1 MSLTVEQI
9 ERFGAGLDGRTVCVT
24 GGAGFIGGHLIDA
37 LLDVGAR
44 VQAIDDLSVS
54 DGEHLAGVVERSPGR
69 ARFVYGSILEPAA
82 LRAAVEGAEVV
93 FHQAAMSSVPRSIE
107 EPERTMEVNTMG
119 TARVLEAARLAGVRR
134 VVYAA
139 SSSAYGASETLPKV
153 EDDAGDVVSPYAASK
168 LAGEQMIRAWS
179 TTYGLD
185 GVSLR
190 YFNIF
195 GARQSAESAYAAVIA
210 AFLKKL
216 CNGER
221 PVIYGDGSQ
230 SRDFTHVDNAVYAN
244 LLAGT
249 AEGSLGGAV
258 VNIGTGERMTVLD
271 MAHTL
276 ARITGHEGIGP
287 VFEAERA
294 GDVLHSL
301 ADISRAER
309 VLGYGVVRGVEEGLE
324 DTAAW
329 YSGEQSAAGV
339 CG

>member
-1 MSLTVEQI
+1 
-9 ERFGAGLDGRTVCVT
+9 
-24 GGAGFIGGHLIDA
+24 
-37 LLDVGAR
+37 
-44 VQAIDDLSVS
+44 
-54 DGEHLAGVVERSPGR
+54 VVERSAGR

-82 LRAAVEGAEVV
+82 LRAAVEGSEIV

-107 EPERTMEVNTMG
+107 EPERTVEVNAMG

-139 SSSAYGASETLPKV
+139 SSSAYGAGERLPKV

-168 LAGEQMIRAWS
+168 FAGEQMVRAWS
-179 TTYGLD
+179 TTYGID

-216 CNGER
+216 CKGER

-230 SRDFTHVDNAVYAN
+230 SRDFTHVDNAVSAN
-244 LLAGT
+244 LLAAT
-249 AEGSLGGAV
+249 VERAMEGAV
-258 VNIGTGERMTVLD
+258 VNIGTGERMTVLEL
-271 MAHTL
+271 AHAL
-276 ARITGHEGIGP
+276 ARITGHEGIEP

-301 ADISRAER
+301 ADISKAEGL
-309 VLGYGVVRGVEEGLE
+309 LGYRVVRGLEEGLE
-324 DTAAW
+324 GTAEW
-329 YSGEQSAAGV
+329 YCGELSAAGV
-339 CG
+339 CR